1 MIQAKKLTKAFD
13 GCPALRGLDLT
24 VEQGSVYG
32 LLAR

>member
-24 VEQGSVYG
+24 VEQRCV
-32 LLAR
+32 